1 MKIIPVIMAGGKGER
16 FWPKSRK
23 SLPKQ
28 FLNILGERSMLQ
40 ATVDR
45 IMKMAPL
52 NDVYIATGEEYAE
65 LVRNQLPALPVR
77 NLILEP
83 VGKNTA
89 PCIGLAASVLNRYYG
104 PDAVMVV
111 IPSDHMILDELRYLE
126 VLQAGAQAVQDPGDS
141 LLTIGITP
149 TGPETGYGYI
159 KTGDLTAELGKEKV
173 YRVERFVEKPDA
185 ETARCY
191 IESGNYL
198 WNSGMFIFRAAT
210 ILDNIA
216 THLPDLRAA
225 LERIESAAGSDQQY
239 NDVLDREYRAL
250 QSISID
256 YGVMEKAEQVM
267 VVPGEFGWDDVGSWT
282 SLERIGQSGE
292 EKNIIRGNVISLD
305 NHGCIVE
312 AGSKQRL
319 VAILGAD
326 DLIVVDTEDATL
338 ICPKDRAQEIKK
350 ILENINEQRLQQYL

>member
-16 FWPKSRK
+16 FWPKSRQR
-23 SLPKQ
+23 LPKQ

-65 LVRNQLPALPVR
+65 LVRDQLPALPER
-77 NLILEP
+77 NLIFEP

-111 IPSDHMILDELRYLE
+111 IPSDHMILDEPRYLE
-126 VLQAGAQAVQDPGDS
+126 VLQAGARAVQNSGES

-159 KTGDLTAELGKEKV
+159 RTGDLTAEIDREKV
-173 YRVERFVEKPDA
+173 YWVDKFVEKPDI
-185 ETARCY
+185 ETARRY
-191 IESGNYL
+191 IEAGDYL

-216 THLPDLRAA
+216 THLPDLSAV
-225 LERIESAAGSDQQY
+225 LERIESAAGNDRQY

-256 YGVMEKAEQVM
+256 YGVMEKAAQVM

-282 SLERIGQSGE
+282 SLERIGQSGAE
-292 EKNIIRGNVISLD
+292 QNIIHGNVISLD
-305 NHGCIVE
+305 NQGCIVE

-319 VAILGAD
+319 VALLGVE

-338 ICPKDRAQEIKK
+338 ICPKNRAQEIKK
-350 ILENINEQRLQQYL
+350 ILEHINEQRLQQYL